1 MKEKTIKH
9 YGYEKYLM
17 IKVLKIVQRWCVTK
31 GLTVNLLTTT
41 TTNVMVFMRK
51 YKPEPTQA
59 LSVRRKETVFTFS
72 VKYSGALLR
81 P

>member
-17 IKVLKIVQRWCVTK
+17 INVLKIVPRRCVTK
-31 GLTVNLLTTT
+31 GLMVNLLMT

-59 LSVRRKETVFTFS
+59 LRVGGKESVFTSS

>member
-1 MKEKTIKH
+1 
-9 YGYEKYLM
+9 M
-17 IKVLKIVQRWCVTK
+17 INVLKIVQRQCVTK

-41 TTNVMVFMRK
+41 TNVMVYMRK
-51 YKPEPTQA
+51 YKPEQTQA
-59 LSVRRKETVFTFS
+59 LRVRGKNTVFIYS